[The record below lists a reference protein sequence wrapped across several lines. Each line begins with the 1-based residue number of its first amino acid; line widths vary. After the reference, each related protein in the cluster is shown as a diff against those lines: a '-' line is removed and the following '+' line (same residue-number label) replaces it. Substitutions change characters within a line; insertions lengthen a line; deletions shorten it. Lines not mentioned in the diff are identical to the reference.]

1 MGASRC
7 HSFEDA
13 SSTGNQH
20 ASFKSF
26 SQSDSSDDGSIRL
39 YEFATI
45 NLPFHESPANS
56 RISLTIKPSSPRSPT
71 TPCLKENRTADMP
84 SPQRGRSRLR
94 VSPVGEPARKNFSA
108 SVSPDRFIPKRQ
120 FSEVSSTPFR
130 VNKYPHQ
137 LSPEEKI
144 LRRRLPGDDPFLPN
158 RTQGPAF
165 PGQRPTPTRLRQRPF
180 QRPRLVVDPA
190 VTGGTHQHEFLR
202 RVSAGAVWGVGGTTA
217 MLRDP
222 SMAVSD
228 GAPSLS
234 GRDSTAPTYVAKFLP
249 RSNRAEERNKHES
262 RLALALNID
271 PTTRLLG
278 TCVPCPENSPSP
290 SSPYYERLSPFVWK
304 DSAWKRVEREQCK
317 HSCFLHSETVTSTVY
332 SRSLSNSPSLSLNK
346 IDIYMTF
353 NTYS

>member
-13 SSTGNQH
+13 SSAGNQH
-20 ASFKSF
+20 ALFKSF
-26 SQSDSSDDGSIRL
+26 SRSDSSQDDGSIRL

-56 RISLTIKPSSPRSPT
+56 HISLTIRPSSPGSPS
-71 TPCLKENRTADMP
+71 TPRLKENRTADAP
-84 SPQRGRSRLR
+84 PPERGRSRLR
-94 VSPVGEPARKNFSA
+94 GYPVGEPTRRNFSA

-130 VNKYPHQ
+130 VNKHPHQ

-144 LRRRLPGDDPFLPN
+144 LRRCLPGDDPFLPN
-158 RTQGPAF
+158 RAQGPAF
-165 PGQRPTPTRLRQRPF
+165 PGQRPTPTRLRQRPLR
-180 QRPRLVVDPA
+180 RPRLVVDPA
-190 VTGGTHQHEFLR
+190 VTGGTHQHDFLR

-217 MLRDP
+217 MLGDP

-234 GRDSTAPTYVAKFLP
+234 GRGSTAPTYVAKFLP
-249 RSNRAEERNKHES
+249 RSNTAEDRNKHES

-278 TCVPCPENSPSP
+278 TCLPCPENSPSP

-317 HSCFLHSETVTSTVY
+317 HCCFLLSKKVASTVC
-332 SRSLSNSPSLSLNK
+332 SRGFSNSPLL
-346 IDIYMTF
+346 ITG
-353 NTYS
+353 